1 MHLCLHSPDVL
12 RNICEQAYEGGYD
25 PDCRAT
31 VAALGA
37 TCRVIHRVAVK
48 VLWSRLFSLRA
59 LVKCMPAE
67 LWAED
72 VPDDL
77 DLKGT
82 IVRGFSMTAF
92 VCS

>member
-1 MHLCLHSPDVL
+1 M
-12 RNICEQAYEGGYD
+12 
-25 PDCRAT
+25 
-31 VAALGA
+31 AALGA
-37 TCRVIHRVAVK
+37 TCRAIHRVAVK

-77 DLKGT
+77 ELKGT
-82 IVRGFSMTAF
+82 IVRGFS
-92 VCS
+92 